1 MSFVALESWVFDPLG
16 SIVLDA
22 TPDSEL
28 SASARRVSRT
38 ATLDGNA
45 SINDNGWTA
54 ADATLTISAY
64 LTAEEHATIQRL
76 IRLYPDVVC
85 STDSGCYLG
94 VIESVTRG
102 FSGDFVIVFLIQ
114 RALCLISDLT
124 G

>member
-16 SIVLDA
+16 AIVIDA

-38 ATLDGNA
+38 ATLDGNSA
-45 SINDNGWTA
+45 ISDNGWTA

-85 STDSGCYLG
+85 STDQGCYLG

-102 FSGDFVIVFLIQ
+102 FSGDFVIVFLVQ
-114 RALCLISDLT
+114 RALCLLSDLT
-124 G
+124 E

>member
-1 MSFVALESWVFDPLG
+1 MSFVALESFVFDPLG
-16 SIVLDA
+16 AIVLDA

-38 ATLDGNA
+38 ATLDGNSA
-45 SINDNGWTA
+45 FNDNGWTA

-85 STDSGCYLG
+85 STDQGCYLG

-102 FSGDFVIVFLIQ
+102 FSGDFVIVFLVQ
-114 RALCLISDLT
+114 RALCLLSDLT
-124 G
+124 E